1 MSLESGRKIL
11 SEKRAGMG
19 ESPARKRLEKLF
31 DQGTF
36 LELDSLA
43 AKEVVTGFGSVD
55 GAPAYAFAQDST
67 VNGGAIGRAQA
78 EKIAK
83 VYDLAIKTGA
93 PVVGVY
99 DSHGAYL
106 KEGADMMAALGDL
119 VMKASRLSGV
129 VPQISLIAGV
139 CGGSAALMA
148 SMADL
153 VVKSDKGELFLTAHE
168 ESEKAAGVVHVE
180 AESEE
185 EAIAS
190 VRSLIN
196 LLPINNLSIAPVADA
211 AEAAGNEGL
220 ESVVDAGSMVEL
232 LKGFGS
238 NVTAGFARV
247 AGNATVVAN
256 IHGQLDA
263 DSSVK
268 LARMVRMADAFALP
282 VVTLVDCEGFDT
294 VREAAKVAHTYA
306 EATTPKVTVITG
318 AAVGAAYMALAGKAA
333 GADVVFA
340 WPQAV
345 VSAMKPAAAV
355 EVLWNDKLAQMKDP
369 LKERAQ
375 VVQEYKDTEATPFDA
390 AEAGYIE
397 NVIEP
402 AETRANVIAALD
414 MLAGKR
420 VATLPRKHSNMPL

>member
-43 AKEVVTGFGSVD
+43 AKEVVTGFGWVD
-55 GAPAYAFAQDST
+55 GAPVYAFAQDST

-93 PVVGVY
+93 PIVGVY

-153 VVKSDKGELFLTAHE
+153 VIKSDEGELFLTAHE
-168 ESEKAAGVVHVE
+168 EDEKAAGVVHVE
-180 AESEE
+180 AENEE

-190 VRSLIN
+190 VRRLIN

-232 LKGFGS
+232 LKGFGD
-238 NVTAGFARV
+238 NVTAGLARV
-247 AGNATVVAN
+247 AGNAAVVAD

-282 VVTLVDCEGFDT
+282 VVTMVDCEGFDT

-345 VSAMKPAAAV
+345 VSAMKPEAAV
-355 EVLWNDKLAQMKDP
+355 EVLWNDRLAQMKDP
-369 LKERAQ
+369 LKERVQ
-375 VVQEYKDTEATPFDA
+375 LVQEYKDTEATPFDA

-402 AETRANVIAALD
+402 AETRANVVAALD

>member
-36 LELDSLA
+36 LELDGLA

-168 ESEKAAGVVHVE
+168 EAEKAAGVVHVE
-180 AESEE
+180 AENEE
-185 EAIAS
+185 DAIAS

-211 AEAAGNEGL
+211 AEATGSEGL

-232 LKGFGS
+232 LDGFGD
-238 NVTAGFARV
+238 NVTAGLARV
-247 AGNATVVAN
+247 AGNAAVVAD

-268 LARMVRMADAFALP
+268 LARMVRMADAFSLP

-345 VSAMKPAAAV
+345 VSAMKPEAAV

-375 VVQEYKDTEATPFDA
+375 LVQEYKDTEATPFDA

-402 AETRANVIAALD
+402 AETRANVVAALD

>member
-1 MSLESGRKIL
+1 
-11 SEKRAGMG
+11 
-19 ESPARKRLEKLF
+19 
-31 DQGTF
+31 
-36 LELDSLA
+36 
-43 AKEVVTGFGSVD
+43 
-55 GAPAYAFAQDST
+55 
-67 VNGGAIGRAQA
+67 
-78 EKIAK
+78 
-83 VYDLAIKTGA
+83 
-93 PVVGVY
+93 
-99 DSHGAYL
+99 
-106 KEGADMMAALGDL
+106 MMAALGDL

-168 ESEKAAGVVHVE
+168 EAEKAAGVVHVE
-180 AESEE
+180 AENEE
-185 EAIAS
+185 DAIAS

-211 AEAAGNEGL
+211 AEAAGSEGL

-232 LKGFGS
+232 LNGFGD
-238 NVTAGFARV
+238 NVTAGLARV
-247 AGNATVVAN
+247 AGNAAVVAD

-268 LARMVRMADAFALP
+268 LARMVRMADAFSLP

-345 VSAMKPAAAV
+345 VSAMKPEAAV

-375 VVQEYKDTEATPFDA
+375 LVQEYKDTEATPFDA

-402 AETRANVIAALD
+402 AETRANVVAALD

>member
-36 LELDSLA
+36 LELDGLA

-168 ESEKAAGVVHVE
+168 EAEKAAGVVHVE
-180 AESEE
+180 AENEE
-185 EAIAS
+185 DAIAS

-211 AEAAGNEGL
+211 AEATGSEGL

-232 LKGFGS
+232 LDGFGD
-238 NVTAGFARV
+238 NVTAGLARV
-247 AGNATVVAN
+247 AGNAAVVAD

-268 LARMVRMADAFALP
+268 LARMVRMADAFSLP

-318 AAVGAAYMALAGKAA
+318 AAVGAVYMALAGKAA

-345 VSAMKPAAAV
+345 VSAMKPEAAV

-375 VVQEYKDTEATPFDA
+375 LVQEYKDTEATPFDA

-402 AETRANVIAALD
+402 AETRANVVAALD

>member
-36 LELDSLA
+36 LELDGLA

-168 ESEKAAGVVHVE
+168 EAEKAAGVVHVE
-180 AESEE
+180 AENEE
-185 EAIAS
+185 DAIAS

-211 AEAAGNEGL
+211 AEAAGSEGL

-232 LKGFGS
+232 LDGFGD
-238 NVTAGFARV
+238 NVTAGLARV
-247 AGNATVVAN
+247 AGNAAVVAD

-268 LARMVRMADAFALP
+268 LARMVRMADAFSLP

-318 AAVGAAYMALAGKAA
+318 AAVGAAYMALAGKSA

-345 VSAMKPAAAV
+345 VSAMKPEAAV

-375 VVQEYKDTEATPFDA
+375 LVQEYKDTEATPFDA

-402 AETRANVIAALD
+402 AETRANVVAALD

>member
-43 AKEVVTGFGSVD
+43 AKEVVTGFGWVD
-55 GAPAYAFAQDST
+55 GAPVYAFAQDST

-93 PVVGVY
+93 PIVGVY

-153 VVKSDKGELFLTAHE
+153 VIKSDEGELFLTAHE
-168 ESEKAAGVVHVE
+168 EDEKAAGVVHVE
-180 AESEE
+180 AENEE

-190 VRSLIN
+190 VRRLIN

-232 LKGFGS
+232 LKGFGD
-238 NVTAGFARV
+238 NVTAGLARV
-247 AGNATVVAN
+247 AGNAAVVAD

-282 VVTLVDCEGFDT
+282 VVTMVDCEGFDT

-345 VSAMKPAAAV
+345 VSAMKPEAAV
-355 EVLWNDKLAQMKDP
+355 EVLWNDRLAQMKDP
-369 LKERAQ
+369 LKERVQ
-375 VVQEYKDTEATPFDA
+375 LVQEYKDTEATPFDA

-402 AETRANVIAALD
+402 AKTRANVVAALD

>member
-36 LELDSLA
+36 LELDGLA

-168 ESEKAAGVVHVE
+168 EAEKAAGVVHVE
-180 AESEE
+180 AENEE
-185 EAIAS
+185 DAIAS

-211 AEAAGNEGL
+211 AEAAGSEGL

-232 LKGFGS
+232 LNGFGD
-238 NVTAGFARV
+238 NVTAGLARV
-247 AGNATVVAN
+247 AGNAAVVAD

-268 LARMVRMADAFALP
+268 LARMVRMADAFSLP

-345 VSAMKPAAAV
+345 VSAMKPEAAV

-375 VVQEYKDTEATPFDA
+375 LVQEYKDTEATPFDA

-402 AETRANVIAALD
+402 AETRANVVAALD

>member
-36 LELDSLA
+36 LELDGLA
-43 AKEVVTGFGSVD
+43 AKEVVIGFGSVD

-168 ESEKAAGVVHVE
+168 EAEKAAGVVHVE
-180 AESEE
+180 AENEE
-185 EAIAS
+185 DAIAS

-211 AEAAGNEGL
+211 AEATGSEGL

-232 LKGFGS
+232 LDGFGD
-238 NVTAGFARV
+238 NVTAGLARV
-247 AGNATVVAN
+247 AGNAAVVAD

-268 LARMVRMADAFALP
+268 LARMVRMADAFSLP

-345 VSAMKPAAAV
+345 VSAMKPEAAV

-375 VVQEYKDTEATPFDA
+375 LVQEYKDTEATPFDA

-402 AETRANVIAALD
+402 AETRANVVAALD